1 MVKFIDLFV
10 KYQGQIMFIGNMNS
24 TLFRSNFTVFWR
36 INLINLID
44 FFQLQDCQRDV
55 GETDLLHRGE

>member
-1 MVKFIDLFV
+1 MPFDREQCVMVMHIAH
-10 KYQGQIMFIGNMNS
+10 IH
-24 TLFRSNFTVFWR
+24 
-36 INLINLID
+36 LINLIY